1 MVSGTFALY
10 ASSRIV
16 IPEGATSAAIDVMG
30 TYTKVPRLAQGGFPV
45 YQRVGPSVQYLF
57 FWPAFQRWLIGPDY
71 KTGLSSVQSRG
82 GFAFGVDQVA
92 GDQVAGD
99 PPCTMDQ
106 RWELLS
112 AVDDTSKLMKVMFAY
127 PQCSRCIIACEQRG
141 LGSDCG
147 VCLAAPD
154 DLVDDLS
161 SCPDEASDWVIF
173 DGQGGWVSTFP
184 ITVREGMPR
193 LLPSTGSL
201 I

>member
-45 YQRVGPSVQYLF
+45 YQRMGPSVQYLF

-82 GFAFGVDQVA
+82 GFASGVDRVAVDVDQVA
-92 GDQVAGD
+92 G
-99 PPCTMDQ
+99 PCTLDQ
-106 RWELLS
+106 MMELES
-112 AVDDTSKLMKVMFAY
+112 AAGDTSKLMIDY
-127 PQCSRCIIACEQRG
+127 PQCSRCLQGCGKGI
-141 LGSDCG
+141 DCVG
-147 VCLAAPD
+147 VCTAAPD
-154 DLVDDLS
+154 GLF